1 MSVRFRIRTSAGQ
14 ELSFASHEM
23 FEDFVRSGELSPDD
37 LVYDGDTASWAPA
50 RTHPLVLEIEYEKE
64 ETDAAAAAS
73 GTGADEGLEES
84 NDAIDPLSF
93 DLAPIE
99 EKAPSDESRAFVEKL
114 EAEREADLD
123 FGGSHGAPTIEGLTS
138 ENSGSLAGM
147 LKPVPAAPRP
157 PPTPPRPEP
166 AERAKRPERSPRR
179 SHERSAHTPATIR
192 REGPDSSEPKGSG
205 AGRWV
210 GLMVVAAGLGGL
222 AYVGYGALGPQPFE
236 ATGDGP
242 ELQAEPA
249 PIEPVPP
256 RPTPEP
262 VIAATETAIRARAR
276 ERFLTNTQIQ
286 LRDLQPVPDAW
297 AGGQY
302 LAMPTEYPEVVDVW
316 QSYVATI
323 RAVRAGDRERYR
335 LAYVAAL
342 DDAAIEGGARV
353 ARLSG
358 ALKDFDASR
367 EWREAHFG
375 RVEALATAAIQSHNA
390 LVEAEGLI
398 LYDPGSGGAEL
409 GAGTTARDADAQLLL
424 DQVLDLLTSTLDAGG
439 LGPHEGAR
447 VREWVWD
454 GFLDAVAR

>member
-23 FEDFVRSGELSPDD
+23 FEDFVRSGDLSPDD

-50 RTHPLVLEIEYEKE
+50 RTHPLVLQIEYEKE
-64 ETDAAAAAS
+64 EAEAAVPGTDV
-73 GTGADEGLEES
+73 DEGLEGS
-84 NDAIDPLSF
+84 SDAIDALSF

-166 AERAKRPERSPRR
+166 AERARRPERSPWR

-236 ATGDGP
+236 ATGDVL

-335 LAYVAAL
+335 LAYEAAL

-358 ALKDFDASR
+358 ALRDFDASR

-424 DQVLDLLTSTLDAGG
+424 AQVLDLLTSTLDAGG